1 MSNVERRYEELH
13 GQEAAVLERNDP
25 ATYRQL
31 RADWVKRGEPPFTG
45 PKELTH
51 ETAVAVRAAA
61 AAPSADPQLTHE
73 GKVYEHLA
81 WHEVP
86 ALEQADPEKA
96 KAMVRQRDRHEREFE
111 RACADALLGGR
122 LTGDGRD
129 GLYAQIKSGELTL
142 RQATH
147 LVNALPS
154 PKGAA

>member
-1 MSNVERRYEELH
+1 MKRYEELH
-13 GQEAAVLERNDP
+13 SAEAAALERSDP
-25 ATYRQL
+25 KAFATL
-31 RADWVKRGEPPFTG
+31 RADWVKRGEPEFGG
-45 PKELTH
+45 PKELPL
-51 ETAVAVRAAA
+51 ETVVAIKAAA

-96 KAMVRQRDRHEREFE
+96 KAMVAQRDRHEREFE
-111 RACADALLGGR
+111 RAFTDAIHGGR
-122 LTGDGRD
+122 LTAVGRD
-129 GLYAQIKSGELTL
+129 ALYAQVERGEITF

-147 LVNALPS
+147 VVNALPA